1 MLKKVLD
8 HIFNL
13 NRLTKLSIQVI
24 TDIILII
31 ISLTLALSLSLNN
44 FLFLSEL
51 IFWQILFILSPITI
65 FIFAKL
71 GLYRAI
77 IRFISQKAM
86 LTIIL
91 GVGFSTILLIT
102 LNKIL
107 DFGIPRVIPIM
118 YFVTLFLTV
127 SGIRFILREL
137 RKTSEKDNR
146 TKVAI
151 YGAGEAGRQILRTL
165 NSSSEYKPI
174 IFIDDDVK
182 LQNYEIDG
190 LLVHALESGLRVLS
204 QHTIKAILISIPS
217 ASKST
222 TKAIIRKLE
231 KSAIEVKIL
240 PGITDLIEGRTQ
252 VNDLRSVSVE
262 ELLGRDV
269 IPPISIL
276 MTKNITN
283 KVILVTGAGG
293 SIGSELCRQILN
305 QFPKKL
311 ILLDIS
317 EYALYNI
324 YQELTATVET
334 SKRSI
339 ELCPFICSV
348 QNADSIS
355 KILKL
360 FQVETIYHTAAYK
373 HVPLVEA
380 NVAEG
385 IHNNVFGTLN
395 LVKSAIESKVENFIL
410 ISTDKAVRPTNFMG
424 ASKRLAELICQA
436 YSKTQSKTQISMV
449 RFGNVLGSSGSVIPQ
464 FEAQIKRGGPVTLTH
479 KDINRYFMS
488 IPEAAELV
496 IQAGSMAV
504 GGDVFVLDMG
514 PPIKIIELAKKM
526 IRLQG
531 LIPYLEGENNLSAG
545 DIEIK
550 IVGLRAGEKLFEEL
564 LIGKD
569 PTRTQHPRIVTAQ
582 EPHLGLEELTLILDD
597 IKAAIAENN
606 LILLAETIART
617 PTDFSP
623 QKNSIDIILNNSN
636 L

>member
-222 TKAIIRKLE
+222 TKAIIRK
-231 KSAIEVKIL
+231 
-240 PGITDLIEGRTQ
+240 
-252 VNDLRSVSVE
+252 
-262 ELLGRDV
+262 
-269 IPPISIL
+269 
-276 MTKNITN
+276 
-283 KVILVTGAGG
+283 
-293 SIGSELCRQILN
+293 
-305 QFPKKL
+305 
-311 ILLDIS
+311 
-317 EYALYNI
+317 
-324 YQELTATVET
+324 
-334 SKRSI
+334 
-339 ELCPFICSV
+339 
-348 QNADSIS
+348 
-355 KILKL
+355 
-360 FQVETIYHTAAYK
+360 
-373 HVPLVEA
+373 
-380 NVAEG
+380 
-385 IHNNVFGTLN
+385 
-395 LVKSAIESKVENFIL
+395 
-410 ISTDKAVRPTNFMG
+410 
-424 ASKRLAELICQA
+424 
-436 YSKTQSKTQISMV
+436 
-449 RFGNVLGSSGSVIPQ
+449 
-464 FEAQIKRGGPVTLTH
+464 
-479 KDINRYFMS
+479 
-488 IPEAAELV
+488 
-496 IQAGSMAV
+496 
-504 GGDVFVLDMG
+504 
-514 PPIKIIELAKKM
+514 
-526 IRLQG
+526 
-531 LIPYLEGENNLSAG
+531 
-545 DIEIK
+545 
-550 IVGLRAGEKLFEEL
+550 
-564 LIGKD
+564 
-569 PTRTQHPRIVTAQ
+569 
-582 EPHLGLEELTLILDD
+582 
-597 IKAAIAENN
+597 
-606 LILLAETIART
+606 
-617 PTDFSP
+617 
-623 QKNSIDIILNNSN
+623 
-636 L
+636 